1 MRRNAIHDPAL
12 WYKGIEAPIEEAR
25 PRDTLTPLGLAIMA
39 TTMRKTG
46 IDVMGDMPWGTHVCL
61 FYETKHDL
69 LDTLVAYFKAGL
81 EANEFCIWAV
91 SEPVTVNDARK
102 ALRTGIPDFD
112 KRLSAGDIEIL
123 PGRDWYLEG
132 EKFDLQRVSAG
143 WSEKLQHS
151 LSTGHA
157 GMRVS
162 GNAFWMKTKHWEEFC
177 EYEHELDQSLA
188 GQPMLVLCTYPLAAS
203 RAVDVLDVARAHQF
217 TIARRNN
224 SWEVVETPEL
234 KQANQQIKKL
244 NEDLEQRVIE
254 RTKELAALNGELRNQ
269 IAECA
274 RIERELRLSEA
285 HLAEAQRLTRTSS
298 WNWNVATGQIRWSAE
313 HFRIFGFEPQDGQP
327 SFQRAM
333 EYVHPEDVLG
343 YEQVLQRAT
352 SEKSNFDHSFRIVLA
367 DGSLKYCQVLGRPHV
382 NERGELEYVG
392 TVIDVTERRRA
403 DEALQ
408 NAQADLA
415 RAARLT
421 SMGELAAS
429 IAHEINQ
436 PLAAVVSN
444 ADAAL
449 RWLAKDAPDLLRAR
463 DSVTRI
469 IRDAN
474 RASDV
479 IKRVRALLTKDEPE
493 YAAFDIN
500 EAIWEVLA
508 LLRGTLRSHHIS
520 LKTEL
525 FPRLPLVRGDRI
537 QLQQVVMNLVINGV
551 EAMAPVTGRPRE
563 IAIKSGVAGAGNVMV
578 AAEDTGPG
586 LDPAAT
592 ERIFDPFYTTKPAGM
607 GMGLSIS
614 RTIVEAHGGRI
625 WASPRAPHGTIIQFS
640 LPLSDGKRP

>member
-1 MRRNAIHDPAL
+1 M
-12 WYKGIEAPIEEAR
+12 
-25 PRDTLTPLGLAIMA
+25 PLGLAVMA

-61 FYETKHDL
+61 FYETKQDL

-91 SEPVTVNDARK
+91 SEPATVNDARK
-102 ALRTGIPDFD
+102 ALRKGIPDFD

-123 PGRDWYLEG
+123 PGKDWYLEG

-162 GNAFWMKTKHWEEFC
+162 GNAFWMKTKHWKEFC

-188 GQPMLVLCTYPLAAS
+188 GQPMLVLCTYPLTAS
-203 RAVDVLDVARAHQF
+203 RAVDVLDVARAHQV

-234 KQANQQIKKL
+234 KQAKQQIKEL
-244 NEDLEQRVIE
+244 NEELEQRVIE
-254 RTKELAALNGELRNQ
+254 RTKELAALNEELRNQ

-274 RIERELRLSEA
+274 RIERELRLSEM

-298 WNWNVATGQIRWSAE
+298 WNWNTATGELRWSAE
-313 HFRIFGFEPQDGQP
+313 HFHIFGFDPRNGHP
-327 SFQRAM
+327 SFSRAM
-333 EYVHPEDVLG
+333 DRIHPEDLPG
-343 YEQVLQRAT
+343 LEQALQRAI
-352 SEKSNFDHSFRIVLA
+352 SAKADFNQSFRVVLP
-367 DGSLKYCQVLGRPHV
+367 DGSVKYCQSLGHTTV
-382 NERGELEYVG
+382 NERGEVEYLG
-392 TVIDVTERRRA
+392 TVMDVTERRRGE
-403 DEALQ
+403 EALQ

-479 IKRVRALLTKDEPE
+479 IKRVRALLSKDEPE

-500 EAIWEVLA
+500 EAIREVLA

-525 FPRLPLVRGDRI
+525 FPGLPLVRGDRI

-551 EAMAPVTGRPRE
+551 EAMAPVTGGPRE

-625 WASPRAPHGTIIQFS
+625 WASPRVPHGTIIQFN
-640 LPLSDGKRP
+640 LPISGGKRP